1 MPASFIVFSE
11 LMVKE
16 LPSITVE
23 TVAVLSMDMLVAM
36 ALENKK
42 ANNSRL
48 NVIIMNVGRC
58 MCVIDNS
65 AISPFMTF
73 DTIYETPD

>member
-1 MPASFIVFSE
+1 MPASFTVSPE
-11 LMVKE
+11 LMINE

-36 ALENKK
+36 TLENKK

-48 NVIIMNVGRC
+48 NVIIMNVGRGI
-58 MCVIDNS
+58 CVIDNS
-65 AISPFMTF
+65 DVSPFMTF
-73 DTIYETPD
+73 DTICKNA